1 MPDVTNNIN
10 TLSKGVTDLARDAAY
25 VAVGL
30 GVLAYQRAQ
39 VQRLELQNRLSQDFS
54 LEQTIGEVR
63 QGVAKGYAQID
74 DLAEQAV
81 QFVETT
87 FQPLEDR
94 LPPTVTQLTIRA
106 REQGREVRLQTRQL
120 DNAKAVAGPPRLT
133 TTLAVS
139 PPPTR
144 RGRRRAL
151 SRARCP
157 AASR

>member
-54 LEQTIGEVR
+54 LEQAIGEVR

-74 DLAEQAV
+74 DLAEQAA

-87 FQPLEDR
+87 LQPLEDR

-106 REQGREVRLQTRQL
+106 REQGREMRIQIRHLV
-120 DNAKAVAGPPRLT
+120 NA
-133 TTLAVS
+133 
-139 PPPTR
+139 
-144 RGRRRAL
+144 
-151 SRARCP
+151 
-157 AASR
+157 